1 MHPSEATAITTT
13 EVQRMV
19 NQKRRETIQMATP
32 EVQSAMQR
40 SQEFSHRGSE
50 SRSAANPEVQHLE

>member
-32 EVQSAMQR
+32 EVQSTMQR
-40 SQEFSHRGSE
+40 SQ
-50 SRSAANPEVQHLE
+50 